1 MKAIKIYHNCV
12 FSPQNWDFLWRSQ
25 RSPFIHSL
33 PHLFL
38 HSKTFIKYPLC
49 AKPVICGTRDTLVN
63 KNHQSPWSVY
73 NRCAQKENHWVS
85 SRLISINTFWETE
98 STPHSH
104 TVLRVSSPGTSP
116 RGQAASLQQLSWG
129 LQLIHFKL
137 GHSAHPTCAWL
148 CTDPRIAVSIQ
159 PLLSLEELYLHGSE
173 PKIHVSH
180 DAVISLLGRGPRE
193 MYEYV
198 TRTHTKSIHS
208 NILNSQN
215 LETTQINIKS
225 RMDK

>member
-1 MKAIKIYHNCV
+1 MECLQQVCPKRKSLSV
-12 FSPQNWDFLWRSQ
+12 FP
-25 RSPFIHSL
+25 
-33 PHLFL
+33 PHLYQHL
-38 HSKTFIKYPLC
+38 LGNRAALTVTQSSEYPLRVHPPGDRLP
-49 AKPVICGTRDTLVN
+49 AYSSLVEGFSSFISNWATR
-63 KNHQSPWSVY
+63 
-73 NRCAQKENHWVS
+73 
-85 SRLISINTFWETE
+85 
-98 STPHSH
+98 
-104 TVLRVSSPGTSP
+104 
-116 RGQAASLQQLSWG
+116 
-129 LQLIHFKL
+129 L
-137 GHSAHPTCAWL
+137 GPHPTCAGL

-159 PLLSLEELYLHGSE
+159 PLLSLEELYLQGSE
-173 PKIHVSH
+173 PKIHVFH